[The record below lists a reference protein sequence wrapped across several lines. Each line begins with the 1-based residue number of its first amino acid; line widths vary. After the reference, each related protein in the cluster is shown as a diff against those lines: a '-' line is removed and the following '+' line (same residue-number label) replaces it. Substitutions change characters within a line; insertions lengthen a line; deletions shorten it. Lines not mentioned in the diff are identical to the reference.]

1 MVGVLE
7 KAIEELNF
15 LPPEEQEKFGNAIL
29 NLIHSPVPA
38 STDAEEEEWDKM
50 TSSPE
55 SLRFLDHMLKK
66 VDDSISKGDVY
77 PDPSDVFKLNK

>member
-15 LPPEEQEKFGNAIL
+15 LPPEDQEKFGNAIL

-66 VDDSISKGDVY
+66 VDDSISNGDIY
-77 PDPSDVFKLNK
+77 PDPSDVLKFNK